1 MGRDVP
7 MKGSIKRSL
16 MIALAAISVGCAYR
30 GPLPAQ
36 TFPEVDPTSSVM
48 VLDKAAYKLVAIQNM
63 AVDRDESG
71 RLQVKLELANLSNKD
86 LPVQA
91 QTLYRDKDGVLLGDA
106 TPFEMIVLPGNGSGL
121 YNSTSLQPQ
130 THSFTVQIKTP

>member
-1 MGRDVP
+1 
-7 MKGSIKRSL
+7 
-16 MIALAAISVGCAYR
+16 MIGCKKSVLVGVFAAFSVACAYR

-36 TFPEVDPTSSVM
+36 TYPEIEPTSSVM

-63 AVDRDESG
+63 TVDRDGSG
-71 RLQVKLELANLSNKD
+71 RLEVKLELANLSKKD

-91 QTLYRDKDGVLLGDA
+91 QTLYRDKDGMLLGDA